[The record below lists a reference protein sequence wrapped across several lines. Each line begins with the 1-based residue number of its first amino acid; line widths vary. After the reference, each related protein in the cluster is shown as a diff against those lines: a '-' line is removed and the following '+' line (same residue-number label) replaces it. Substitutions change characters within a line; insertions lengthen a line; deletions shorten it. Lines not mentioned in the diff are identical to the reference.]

1 MRDTYGKKNKLFYL
15 DAMEWYAGLWEAAYK
30 EKDIIYP
37 LIPMSQ
43 KDKKDDYF
51 DMAYPDVAEDGASM
65 RCFHF

>member
-1 MRDTYGKKNKLFYL
+1 
-15 DAMEWYAGLWEAAYK
+15 MEWYAGLWEAAYK